1 MNSFIFGDLTIN
13 HTIKK
18 SIKNS
23 YITITNEAEI
33 VLKTPKVSKAFISNL
48 LNSRESWIRKKLEQA
63 VKNIPTKVNL
73 EDEVLLFGDI
83 YSIDTPQANNLRVK
97 LEKTKTPSKEKVIKC
112 YNSFYKDYSKEY
124 ITPRVE
130 YFSRIMGYEYEEIKY
145 RKMKSRWGSCSS
157 KKVLTF
163 NTELIKTKK
172 ELIDYVVVHELAHLK
187 HMNHSRDFHDL
198 VEKHLPNSKR
208 YRAELKKTRIAT
220 F

>member
-1 MNSFIFGDLTIN
+1 MNSFIFRDLTIN

-112 YNSFYKDYSKEY
+112 YNTFYKDYSKEY
-124 ITPRVE
+124 ITPRVQ

-145 RKMKSRWGSCSS
+145 RNIFDSY
-157 KKVLTF
+157 LLYLHF
-163 NTELIKTKK
+163 
-172 ELIDYVVVHELAHLK
+172 
-187 HMNHSRDFHDL
+187 
-198 VEKHLPNSKR
+198 
-208 YRAELKKTRIAT
+208 
-220 F
+220 

>member
-1 MNSFIFGDLTIN
+1 MNSFLFGDLTIK
-13 HTIKK
+13 HTVKK
-18 SIKNS
+18 GMRNS
-23 YITITNEAEI
+23 YISINNEAEI
-33 VLKTPKVSKAFISNL
+33 ILKTPKVSKTFISNL
-48 LNSRESWIRKKLEQA
+48 LSSKEIWIRKKLEQA
-63 VKNIPTKVNL
+63 VKNIPIKVNL

-83 YSIDTPQANNLRVK
+83 YSIDAPQASNLRVK
-97 LEKTKTPSKEKVIKC
+97 LEKTKTLSREKAIKC

-130 YFSRIMGYEYEEIKY
+130 YFSNVMGYEYEEIKY

-172 ELIDYVVVHELAHLK
+172 ELIDYVIVHELAHLE
-187 HMNHSRDFHDL
+187 HMNHSLEFHSL
-198 VEKHLPNSKR
+198 VEKHLPDSKR
-208 YRAELKKTRIAT
+208 YRTELKNTKIAT